1 MTDQPK
7 PAGEHE
13 PRVARRDAEEA
24 MRSDPVLRDS
34 FQRFITER
42 GKVPNLFRV
51 AAHRPEIAR
60 TWSEHQRAVMGPGDV
75 PVLLKELISVRVSQ
89 LNDCEY

>member
-1 MTDQPK
+1 MMDK
-7 PAGEHE
+7 PNMPAERE
-13 PRVARRDAEEA
+13 PRVVRRDAEEA
-24 MRSDPVLRDS
+24 MRSEPVLRDS

-51 AAHRPEIAR
+51 AAHCPEIAR
-60 TWSEHQRAVMGPGDV
+60 TWSEHQRAVMGAGEV
-75 PVLLKELISVRVSQ
+75 PVGLKELISVRVSQ